1 MCLERNR
8 FIILLCLTDERL
20 GVVAALVAV
29 LDLSQVKVV
38 ELSVFSEV
46 ILDLQAKGEQMTNL
60 KAVL

>member
-1 MCLERNR
+1 VFGKEQVYY
-8 FIILLCLTDERL
+8 LLCLTDEGLR
-20 GVVAALVAV
+20 VVAALVTV

-38 ELSVFSEV
+38 KLSVFSEV

>member
-1 MCLERNR
+1 VFGKEQVYHP
-8 FIILLCLTDERL
+8 FCLTDERL